1 MNSHDELLQ
10 RLATGELSP
19 ADEPAAAELANST
32 ELRER
37 WVALQKLQ
45 AALGVA
51 GSERREILEEPSGT
65 DEAELEQAIMDR
77 AQSIFVPSVLPTVAP
92 AQPTRPVRVFP
103 IAIAA
108 ALMLG
113 FGLWLSSQSG
123 PATQRDPIVPSVLG
137 ESLELLR
144 PVGAVTRYDEFRWHH
159 ELEPGYHFELILWDE
174 ETGEELWSSPRTQST
189 SFTPPPELNLPDR
202 LRWQVWILDAQGN
215 PVTSGASEAFLA
227 R

>member
-19 ADEPAAAELANST
+19 NEEPAASELNNSA

-37 WVALQKLQ
+37 WAALQKLQ

-51 GSERREILEEPSGT
+51 GNERRETLDKPSGT
-65 DEAELEQAIMDR
+65 DAVELEQAIMER
-77 AQSIFVPSVLPTVAP
+77 ARSIFVPNAAPSEPT
-92 AQPTRPVRVFP
+92 QPIKLFP
-103 IAIAA
+103 IGIAA

-123 PATQRDPIVPSVLG
+123 PITQPDPIIPSVLG
-137 ESLELLR
+137 ESLELLS
-144 PVGAVTRYDEFRWHH
+144 PVGAVKRYDEFRWHY
-159 ELEPGYHFELILWDE
+159 ELEPGFNFELILWDE
-174 ETGEELWSSPRTQST
+174 ATGEELWTSPRTQAT
-189 SFTPPPELNLPDR
+189 SITPPPDLTLPAR
-202 LRWQVWILDAQGN
+202 LRWQVWILDPQGN
-215 PVTSGASEAFLA
+215 TITSGASEAFLA